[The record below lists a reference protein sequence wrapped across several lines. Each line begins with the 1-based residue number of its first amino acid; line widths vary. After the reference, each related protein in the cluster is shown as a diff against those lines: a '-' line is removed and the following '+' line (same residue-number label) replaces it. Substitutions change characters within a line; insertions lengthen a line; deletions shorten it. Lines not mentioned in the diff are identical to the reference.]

1 MHSVYISLTTTYKAF
16 SLFFGILS
24 NLVIA
29 AQQVP
34 QSAEFPRQEYWN
46 GLPFPSPGDF
56 PDPGIELVSL
66 MSPALAGITTKAA
79 WEALSPCNTPHPTF
93 FPYVYYAYHV
103 DVLFISYLLFH

>member
-56 PDPGIELVSL
+56 PDPGIEPMSL
-66 MSPALAGITTKAA
+66 AL
-79 WEALSPCNTPHPTF
+79 ESRFFNTELPGNPF
-93 FPYVYYAYHV
+93 K
-103 DVLFISYLLFH
+103 

>member
-46 GLPFPSPGDF
+46 GLPFPSPGDLSDAETE
-56 PDPGIELVSL
+56 PA
-66 MSPALAGITTKAA
+66 SPALADGFFTAEPPGK
-79 WEALSPCNTPHPTF
+79 PTEM
-93 FPYVYYAYHV
+93 Y
-103 DVLFISYLLFH
+103 

>member
-1 MHSVYISLTTTYKAF
+1 MCVLSHF
-16 SLFFGILS
+16 SHVRIFETLQTVAHQAPLYVRFS
-24 NLVIA
+24 
-29 AQQVP
+29 
-34 QSAEFPRQEYWN
+34 RQEYWS
-46 GLPFPSPGDF
+46 GSPFPSPGDF
-56 PDPGIELVSL
+56 PDLGIELVSL